1 MNVLLIISTVLLS
14 LSRMLLARSSQSGVL
29 VSNPENWVKS
39 NTRTLK
45 ICDELLAISSFL
57 FSCYMIDFIFRNWQD
72 NYFRLSVIVVSLIYC
87 IFAWIGIVLAVG
99 NMVYPVN
106 GIKALKNSELST
118 AILQVYAR
126 LHLSDLALG
135 ILTISLASFSQ
146 NLYIMV
152 AGCVIGIMQMMF
164 TYFGKPLNYQAHV
177 LTIIVWSIWMVLFQ
191 LMNQ

>member
-1 MNVLLIISTVLLS
+1 MNILLIISTVLLS
-14 LSRMLLARSSQSGVL
+14 LSRILLARSSQSAVFI
-29 VSNPENWVKS
+29 SNPENWVKS

-57 FSCYMIDFIFRNWQD
+57 FSCCIIDFIFRNWQD
-72 NYFRLSVIVVSLIYC
+72 NYFRVSVIVVSLIYC
-87 IFAWIGIVLAVG
+87 IFAWIGIVLIVG

-106 GIKALKNSELST
+106 GIKALKESELST

-135 ILTISLASFSQ
+135 ILTVSLASFSQ

-152 AGCVIGIMQMMF
+152 TGCVIGIMQMMF

-177 LTIIVWSIWMVLFQ
+177 LTIIVWGIWMFLFQ
-191 LMNQ
+191 LTT

>member
-1 MNVLLIISTVLLS
+1 MNILLIISTVLLS
-14 LSRMLLARSSQSGVL
+14 LSRMLLARSSKSGVL

-57 FSCYMIDFIFRNWQD
+57 FSCCIIDFIFRNWQD

-87 IFAWIGIVLAVG
+87 IFAWIGIVLIVG

-106 GIKALKNSELST
+106 GIKALKESELST
-118 AILQVYAR
+118 VLLQVYAR

-146 NLYIMV
+146 NFYIMV

-191 LMNQ
+191 LMN

>member
-1 MNVLLIISTVLLS
+1 MNILLIISTVLLS

-39 NTRTLK
+39 NIRTLK

-57 FSCYMIDFIFRNWQD
+57 FSCCIIDFIFRNWQD
-72 NYFRLSVIVVSLIYC
+72 NYFRVSVIVVSLIYC
-87 IFAWIGIVLAVG
+87 IFAWIGIVLIVG
-99 NMVYPVN
+99 NMVYPIN
-106 GIKALKNSELST
+106 GIKALKESELST

-126 LHLSDLALG
+126 LHLSDLALE

-177 LTIIVWSIWMVLFQ
+177 LTIIVWGIWMFLFQ
-191 LMNQ
+191 LTT

>member
-1 MNVLLIISTVLLS
+1 MNILLIISTVLLS
-14 LSRMLLARSSQSGVL
+14 LSRILLARSSQSAVFI
-29 VSNPENWVKS
+29 SNPENWVKS

-57 FSCYMIDFIFRNWQD
+57 FSCYIIAFIFRNWQD
-72 NYFRLSVIVVSLIYC
+72 NYFKLSAIVVSLIYC
-87 IFAWIGIVLAVG
+87 IFAWIGIVLMVG

-106 GIKALKNSELST
+106 GIKALKESELST
-118 AILQVYAR
+118 VLLQVYTR

-146 NLYIMV
+146 NFYIMV

-164 TYFGKPLNYQAHV
+164 TYFAKPLNYQAHV
-177 LTIIVWSIWMVLFQ
+177 LTIIVWSVWMILFQ
-191 LMNQ
+191 LMN

>member
-1 MNVLLIISTVLLS
+1 MNILLIISTVLLS

-39 NTRTLK
+39 NIRTLK

-57 FSCYMIDFIFRNWQD
+57 FSCCIIDFIFRNWQD
-72 NYFRLSVIVVSLIYC
+72 NYFRVSVIVVSLIYC
-87 IFAWIGIVLAVG
+87 IFAWIGIVLIVG
-99 NMVYPVN
+99 NMVYPIN
-106 GIKALKNSELST
+106 GIKALKESELST

-177 LTIIVWSIWMVLFQ
+177 LTIIVWGIWMFLFQ
-191 LMNQ
+191 LTT

>member
-1 MNVLLIISTVLLS
+1 MNILLIISTVLLS

-39 NTRTLK
+39 NIRTLK

-57 FSCYMIDFIFRNWQD
+57 FSCCIIDFIFRNWQD
-72 NYFRLSVIVVSLIYC
+72 NYFRVSVIVVSLIYC
-87 IFAWIGIVLAVG
+87 IFAWIGIVLIVG
-99 NMVYPVN
+99 NMVYPIN
-106 GIKALKNSELST
+106 GIKALKESELST

-191 LMNQ
+191 LMN